1 MSLTNYPPVMTTE
14 VKTDSWTAP
23 FWWKASEQTFVV
35 ATCKSCGKMRMPPGP
50 FCPKCLDQR
59 IEWTPLSGLGVIYSY
74 TIVRRAITPEMKAHV
89 PYVPA
94 VVTLQGA
101 QDLRLVGAVVE
112 SPIENISIDASV
124 EVIWRSGAG
133 GQLVPYFKLLG

>member
-1 MSLTNYPPVMTTE
+1 MATD
-14 VKTDSWTAP
+14 VKTDYWTAP
-23 FWWKASEQTFVV
+23 FWSNASEKALVV
-35 ATCKSCGKMRMPPGP
+35 AACKACGKMRMPPGP
-50 FCPKCLDQR
+50 FCPECLVQD
-59 IEWTPLSGLGVIYSY
+59 IEWRRLSGRGVIYSY
-74 TIVRRAITPEMKAHV
+74 TVVRRAITPEMKDHV

-101 QDLRLVGAVVE
+101 QGLRLVGAIVE

-133 GQLVPYFKLLG
+133 GQLVPYFKLLE